1 MSERLGR
8 AVLAMAEWDGWILYR
23 SAAGTC
29 YLRWPN
35 PYLEI
40 VYETNKADLLRLTA
54 EQAQT
59 ALTALETADLLAND
73 RELRSLL
80 ATARSAILDL
90 VAAVRQHAAQENER

>member
-1 MSERLGR
+1 M
-8 AVLAMAEWDGWILYR
+8 
-23 SAAGTC
+23 
-29 YLRWPN
+29 N
-35 PYLEI
+35 
-40 VYETNKADLLRLTA
+40 TNKADLLRLTA

-90 VAAVRQHAAQENER
+90 VAAVRQYATTQENKR